1 MCTRFYILPGTPD
14 LEYILAAAKRSP
26 LLRRFVRNRKILH
39 VQGDL
44 FSEDSGDF
52 SSILKTAGEI
62 RPTDIVPVLA
72 PDKSGRPAVYPMQWG
87 FRLPAGPGNTANAA
101 GWSGLSPGGR
111 GSGQNT
117 KGTLVVNARVET
129 AAEKTTFRDAWVSC
143 RCIVPASWYFEWKH
157 FTDERGRK
165 KAGQKYAICSGPF
178 PVVSL
183 SGTSLDENTPPVPPP
198 HTEFSDDVLKASSI
212 TWLCGLYR
220 IENNV
225 PVFVILTREPGPE
238 LSRIHDRM
246 PLILPPAAAL
256 DWILPQT
263 KPEDLL
269 KYSLTE
275 MEIRT
280 AH

>member
-14 LEYILAAAKRSP
+14 LEYILAAARRSP

-39 VQGDL
+39 VQRDL
-44 FSEDSGDF
+44 FSGDSGDS

-72 PDKSGRPAVYPMQWG
+72 PDKNGRPAVYPMQWG
-87 FRLPAGPGNTANAA
+87 FRLHAGTGSTENAA
-101 GWSGLSPGGR
+101 GPSGPGAGTG
-111 GSGQNT
+111 GSDQYT
-117 KGTLVVNARVET
+117 KGTLVVNARAET
-129 AAEKTTFRDAWVSC
+129 AAEKKTFRDAWVSR
-143 RCIVPASWYFEWKH
+143 RCIVPASWYFEWEH
-157 FTDERGRK
+157 FTDVHGRRK
-165 KAGQKYAICSGPF
+165 TGQKYAICSGPF
-178 PVVSL
+178 PAVSL
-183 SGTSLDENTPPVPPP
+183 PGISLDENTPAVPPP
-198 HTEFSDDVLKASSI
+198 HTEFSEEVLKASSV

-246 PLILPPAAAL
+246 PLILPPEAAL
-256 DWILPQT
+256 DWIRPQT

-269 KYSLTE
+269 QYSLTE
-275 MEIRT
+275 MEIRA